1 MLCYTF
7 PEEFIDLVNKVE
19 NGEITEEEFEERA
32 NALVSEEEVPE
43 PSEDTPQF
51 CNKSVNGTV

>member
-43 PSEDTPQF
+43 PSEGTPQF
-51 CNKSVNGTV
+51 CNKSVNGTI